1 MKNFHQS
8 YILLLVF
15 TALFFFQCQNS
26 QPDPLEIVAR
36 VGNEYLTRE
45 SLNGLIPPNISDEDR
60 DFLVKNLVE
69 KWIEREVLTQTAQN
83 EGIKLTPDDIW
94 QIESVKMEMFTSK
107 LLSEKIPKDFTITD
121 KEIEDYYNSNQIQFE
136 RQNDEVHLVHLYFE
150 NLDRAIVSEIRQSNS
165 LLEVIQKNFLDHQ
178 ASRVLEPNGDLG
190 YIEVN
195 KLRPE
200 FQRAIRGTK
209 TGTIYGPIKTK
220 EGHHYLQVLDRKGA
234 KTIRSLDLVRDEIIQ
249 LLKIEKRRQRIKSYK
264 EALKKNFEIE
274 TFYTN
279 IE

>member
-1 MKNFHQS
+1 LKKFHQL
-8 YILLLVF
+8 YILFLVF

-26 QPDPLEIVAR
+26 QPDPLEVVAR

-45 SLNGLIPPNISDEDR
+45 SLNGLIPNNISGEDR
-60 DFLVKNLVE
+60 NFLIKNLVE

-136 RQNDEVHLVHLYFE
+136 RKNDEVHLVHLYFE

-178 ASRVLEPNGDLG
+178 ASRILEPNGDLG

-195 KLRPE
+195 KLRSE
-200 FQRAIRGTK
+200 FQRAIRGNK

-274 TFYTN
+274 TFYSN